1 MAATGRAG
9 MGLAV
14 RHADLW
20 ITQDVSQDPRLHA
33 GTPEAEVRRQLILLD
48 EVCAEAN
55 RPARGIGRLV
65 VLGYGGETPLESGQS
80 FEDCVRR
87 YAALGVDAIAVLWP
101 RGEHAVQQMSV
112 LTEGLKALQG

>member
-1 MAATGRAG
+1 

-20 ITQDVSQDPRLHA
+20 ITQDVSQDPRLYA
-33 GTPEAEVRRQLILLD
+33 GTPEAEVRRQMVLLD

-55 RPARGIGRLV
+55 RPAAELGRLV
-65 VLGYGGETPLESGQS
+65 VLGYGGETPLESVDS
-80 FEDCVRR
+80 FEDCVHR

-101 RGEHAVQQMSV
+101 RGDHAAQQLSV
-112 LTEGLKALQG
+112 LSAGVKALEG